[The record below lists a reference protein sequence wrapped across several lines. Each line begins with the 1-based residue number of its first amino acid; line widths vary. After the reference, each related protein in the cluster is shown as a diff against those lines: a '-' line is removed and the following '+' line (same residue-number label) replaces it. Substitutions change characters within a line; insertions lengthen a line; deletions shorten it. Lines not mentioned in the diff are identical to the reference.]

1 MIKGK
6 NGTPGKQGASVD
18 SEEET
23 NQSGIVEEDGQKYK
37 RDTDIK
43 TILFIQ
49 RREPMEDQVKV
60 NSGCKPADGIT
71 NGMLNKIML
80 EMAYDRLPLELRR
93 VAYYRW
99 VIKGQYSL
107 LQTLTILGLTKDQ
120 YYYRCDQV
128 VNSVFEFVNGYK

>member
-1 MIKGK
+1 
-6 NGTPGKQGASVD
+6 
-18 SEEET
+18 
-23 NQSGIVEEDGQKYK
+23 
-37 RDTDIK
+37 
-43 TILFIQ
+43 
-49 RREPMEDQVKV
+49 
-60 NSGCKPADGIT
+60 
-71 NGMLNKIML
+71 MLNKIML
-80 EMAYDRLPLELRR
+80 EMAYDRLPLELMR